1 MANPLSGLFGLPK
14 TGGRSRKNR
23 RARSK
28 RNSRRRRTLRGGG
41 GDSRAGAQL
50 ESRRF

>member
-1 MANPLSGLFGLPK
+1 MGLLDK
-14 TGGRSRKNR
+14 LLTKGGRSRKNR
-23 RARSK
+23 KSRSK

-50 ESRRF
+50 ESRRN